1 MKRNGY
7 TRAGTQR
14 WRCTSDTCNAT
25 GTKQHPDKR
34 LDADLRRFI
43 THITKRQ
50 SMTEIAEEMSIFRQY
65 LNNRFRTFWYIP
77 TPDPVDPHR
86 VYGQIFIDG
95 TRLSAGCLLI
105 ASTKTHI
112 VNWVWA
118 RSESTDAYIRLLQPI
133 PAPLMV
139 CLDGGRGAKTAIEK
153 TWPTTAIQ
161 RCPVHAQRVVRRHV
175 TSKPRTEAGE
185 EIYKLALNL
194 TRIKDVEEARN
205 WSVELYNFNNKYRSY
220 MDEKTRS
227 IYTGKE
233 EFSHV
238 RVRRAYYSL
247 EYLDKQEWLFTY
259 LNPPKTPAT
268 TTSNGHRQQTASKAG
283 LTPHSNNTPDS
294 SGEGQRK
301 TIDWWLYL
309 RTNNPQEPL
318 TIAREHNWGRD
329 ALSKVNATTRNE
341 NKANHETGRPAL

>member
-1 MKRNGY
+1 MTQNHPRCHVCKTPMKRNGY
-7 TRAGTQR
+7 TSKGVQR
-14 WRCTSDTCNAT
+14 WRCTSDTCDAT
-25 GTKQHPDKR
+25 GTKQRPDKR
-34 LDADLRRFI
+34 LDADFRRFI
-43 THITKRQ
+43 THVTKRQ
-50 SMTEIAEEMSIFRQY
+50 SMTEIAEEMGISRQY

-86 VYGQIFIDG
+86 VFDQIFIDG

-118 RSESTDAYIRLLQPI
+118 RSESTDDYIRLLQPI

-161 RCPVHAQRVVRRHV
+161 RCLVHAQRVVRRHV

-205 WSVELYNFNNKYRSY
+205 WSVELHNFNNKHRSY

-227 IYTGKE
+227 IYTG
-233 EFSHV
+233 
-238 RVRRAYYSL
+238 
-247 EYLDKQEWLFTY
+247 
-259 LNPPKTPAT
+259 
-268 TTSNGHRQQTASKAG
+268 
-283 LTPHSNNTPDS
+283 
-294 SGEGQRK
+294 
-301 TIDWWLYL
+301 
-309 RTNNPQEPL
+309 
-318 TIAREHNWGRD
+318 
-329 ALSKVNATTRNE
+329 
-341 NKANHETGRPAL
+341 